1 MNNIPNPKRLFI
13 RTYGQQP
20 KGHSHSHPQI
30 TIPLTGTINMIM
42 NNEVLNVHYGEAV
55 VIPNHTFHQFKAQ
68 ENFRFLVINLPE
80 TFNLNRL
87 LQNNVKSN
95 NDNYQ
100 TDGYQNSDLH
110 FYLDEKI
117 LLFIQFI
124 EKQLTT
130 AGNTTIEALMLE
142 LFTELICCIDRPTRP
157 DPRITKVIN
166 KINQDIAAPHC
177 IASLADTACLSPSQ
191 FKVVFKQQLGCLPN
205 DYITQRRMQK
215 ALGLI
220 LNTDL
225 PLTIIAEQCGYR
237 SVPAFIRRFRT
248 SYNQTPNKMRIKP

>member
-42 NNEVLNVHYGEAV
+42 NNEVLNIHYGEAV

-117 LLFIQFI
+117 LLFIHFI

-130 AGNTTIEALMLE
+130 AGNNTIEALMLE
-142 LFTELICCIDRPTRP
+142 LFTELICCIDRPNHP
-157 DPRITKVIN
+157 DPRIIKVIN

-237 SVPAFIRRFRT
+237 SVPAFIRRFRAT
-248 SYNQTPNKMRIKP
+248 YNQTPNKMRIKP

>member
-130 AGNTTIEALMLE
+130 AGNNTIEALMLE
-142 LFTELICCIDRPTRP
+142 LFTELICCIDRPNHP
-157 DPRITKVIN
+157 DPRIIKVIN

-248 SYNQTPNKMRIKP
+248 TYNQTPNKMRIKP

>member
-117 LLFIQFI
+117 LLFIHFI

-130 AGNTTIEALMLE
+130 AGNNTIEALMLE
-142 LFTELICCIDRPTRP
+142 LFTELICCIDRPNHP
-157 DPRITKVIN
+157 DPRIIKVIN

-177 IASLADTACLSPSQ
+177 IESLADTACLSPSQ

-237 SVPAFIRRFRT
+237 SVPAFIRRFRAT
-248 SYNQTPNKMRIKP
+248 YNQTPNKMRIKP

>member
-117 LLFIQFI
+117 LLFIHFI

-130 AGNTTIEALMLE
+130 AGNNTIEALMLE
-142 LFTELICCIDRPTRP
+142 LFTELICCIDRPNHP
-157 DPRITKVIN
+157 DPRIIKVIN

-237 SVPAFIRRFRT
+237 SVPAFIRRFRAT
-248 SYNQTPNKMRIKP
+248 YNQTPNKMRIKP

>member
-80 TFNLNRL
+80 TFELNDL

-95 NDNYQ
+95 NDTYQ

-130 AGNTTIEALMLE
+130 AGNNTIEALMLE
-142 LFTELICCIDRPTRP
+142 LFTELICCIDRPNRS
-157 DPRITKVIN
+157 DPRIIKVIN
-166 KINQDIAAPHC
+166 EINQDIAAPHC
-177 IASLADTACLSPSQ
+177 IASLADTACLSPNQ

-248 SYNQTPNKMRIKP
+248 TYNQTPNKMRIKP

>member
-1 MNNIPNPKRLFI
+1 MNNISNPKRLFI

>member
-117 LLFIQFI
+117 LLFIHFI
-124 EKQLTT
+124 KKQLTT

-142 LFTELICCIDRPTRP
+142 LFTELICCIDRPNHP
-157 DPRITKVIN
+157 DPRIIKVIN

-248 SYNQTPNKMRIKP
+248 TYNQTPNKMRIKP

>member
-117 LLFIQFI
+117 LLFIHFI

-130 AGNTTIEALMLE
+130 AGNNTIEALMLE
-142 LFTELICCIDRPTRP
+142 LFTELICCIDRPNHP
-157 DPRITKVIN
+157 DPRIIKVIN

-248 SYNQTPNKMRIKP
+248 TYNQTPNKMRIKP

>member
-1 MNNIPNPKRLFI
+1 MNNTPNPKRLFI

-30 TIPLTGTINMIM
+30 TIPLTGPINMIM

-55 VIPNHTFHQFKAQ
+55 VIPSHTFHQFKAQ

-80 TFNLNRL
+80 TFELNDL
-87 LQNNVKSN
+87 LQNNAKPN

-100 TDGYQNSDLH
+100 ADGYQNSDLH

-130 AGNTTIEALMLE
+130 AGNNTIEALMLE
-142 LFTELICCIDRPTRP
+142 LFTELICCIDRPNRP
-157 DPRITKVIN
+157 DPRIIKVIN

-248 SYNQTPNKMRIKP
+248 TYNQTPNKMRIKP

>member
-142 LFTELICCIDRPTRP
+142 LFTELICCIDRPNRP
-157 DPRITKVIN
+157 DPRIIKVIN
-166 KINQDIAAPHC
+166 KIDQDIAAPHC

-248 SYNQTPNKMRIKP
+248 TYNQTPNKMRIKP

>member
-30 TIPLTGTINMIM
+30 TIALTGTINMIM

-117 LLFIQFI
+117 LLFIHFI

-130 AGNTTIEALMLE
+130 AGNNTIEALMLE
-142 LFTELICCIDRPTRP
+142 LFTELICCIDRPNRL
-157 DPRITKVIN
+157 DPRIIKVIN
-166 KINQDIAAPHC
+166 EINQDIAAPYC

-248 SYNQTPNKMRIKP
+248 TYNQTPNKMRIKP

>member
-1 MNNIPNPKRLFI
+1 MNNLPNPKRLFI

-80 TFNLNRL
+80 TFELNDL

-110 FYLDEKI
+110 FILMKKYCYL
-117 LLFIQFI
+117 F
-124 EKQLTT
+124 
-130 AGNTTIEALMLE
+130 
-142 LFTELICCIDRPTRP
+142 
-157 DPRITKVIN
+157 
-166 KINQDIAAPHC
+166 
-177 IASLADTACLSPSQ
+177 SLSKS
-191 FKVVFKQQLGCLPN
+191 N
-205 DYITQRRMQK
+205 
-215 ALGLI
+215 
-220 LNTDL
+220 
-225 PLTIIAEQCGYR
+225 
-237 SVPAFIRRFRT
+237 
-248 SYNQTPNKMRIKP
+248 

>member
-1 MNNIPNPKRLFI
+1 MNNTPNPKRLFI

>member
-1 MNNIPNPKRLFI
+1 MNNISNPKRLFI

-117 LLFIQFI
+117 LLFIHFI

-130 AGNTTIEALMLE
+130 AGNNTIEALMLE
-142 LFTELICCIDRPTRP
+142 LFTELICCIDRPNHP
-157 DPRITKVIN
+157 DPRIIKVIN

-248 SYNQTPNKMRIKP
+248 TYNQTPNKMRIKP

>member
-142 LFTELICCIDRPTRP
+142 LFTELICCIDRPNHP
-157 DPRITKVIN
+157 DPRIIKVIN

-248 SYNQTPNKMRIKP
+248 TYNQTPNKMRIKP

>member
-248 SYNQTPNKMRIKP
+248 TYNQTPNKMRIKP